1 MMSEMKCKGLVLWAV
16 AAALVATF
24 AAEPLLAQEAASPD
38 AAIRPADGADAEV
51 ANGEAKDAGAVDAG
65 EDGGKDGGGGSAGS
79 TAKEPEPSSEGASE
93 ATRLVRIRRVI
104 ELDKERLEWLK
115 GELRERTR
123 WFEDLAQGIQEIKA
137 ERAEKQAEIE
147 ALEANPRADPK
158 KLERLRD
165 DLSDDQEDFSLF
177 ETQTDLALQAEKTV
191 RAQLEALEKKIEQDR
206 HALGH
211 LTGEIPA
218 ELEEPAKTAPGAE
231 AAAPPS
237 TERALPTPYPIPVA
251 TDRPAAQAPK
261 ETKTSSKMTAA
272 QLQAKQALAK
282 AEREVQA
289 AKTELSDFIERKR
302 ALQEQIEFEQELG
315 KNDASELENLKKA
328 LGLME
333 ARLETYREEGRSA
346 ERIRQRENKNRRIAE
361 AIEEGERGVGA
372 RAEYIESLQQRLV
385 HLEEA
390 QVRITAEVDE
400 ALESAEDARQSVK
413 WLESPIH
420 PQNVLYWAKER
431 GPRMLLVI
439 VAAMLLMLF
448 VQLSARR
455 IARAVVRRR
464 REDARGAGTGRADT
478 LAFSFRSVSR
488 VLIVI
493 LGTLLVLQEAGVD
506 IKTVLGGA
514 AILGVAFAFGAQ
526 DLMRDYFSG
535 FLILAE
541 DQYQLGDLVTI
552 SGVTGTVE
560 SVNMR
565 VTVLRDLEGRVH
577 FMPNGNIDHVT
588 NRTYAWGRPVFEIP
602 VRFDEDVDRV
612 MEVLAEVA
620 TELSNDPDWKGS
632 IIGEPEMLG
641 VDRFTD
647 YGLVIKFMVKTQP
660 DKLFL
665 VRREMLR
672 RIAKRFNELGI
683 QITVPQRIL
692 VRDGTEGEAL

>member
-251 TDRPAAQAPK
+251 TDRPAARAPK

-493 LGTLLVLQEAGVD
+493 FGTLLVLQEAGVD

>member
-493 LGTLLVLQEAGVD
+493 FGTLLVLQEAGVD

>member
-302 ALQEQIEFEQELG
+302 ALQEQIGFEQELG